1 MSNFYNM
8 TIAED
13 GLNVSYSSK
22 TILAGQVVVF
32 DVIGHFVV
40 VEANYTFVKAPKK
53 VKANL

>member
-1 MSNFYNM
+1 M

-40 VEANYTFVKAPKK
+40 VEPNYTFVKAPKK
-53 VKANL
+53 VKAIL